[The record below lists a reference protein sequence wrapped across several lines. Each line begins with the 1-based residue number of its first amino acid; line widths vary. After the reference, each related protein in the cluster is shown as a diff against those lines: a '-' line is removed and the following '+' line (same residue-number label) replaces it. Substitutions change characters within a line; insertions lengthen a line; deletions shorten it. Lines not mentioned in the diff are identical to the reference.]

1 MFKRHVIEALN
12 KIFQL
17 LVRPEVVKQL
27 DKMIL
32 AGAFQLNYPMLCCAV
47 FLVYSNVWDSGIR
60 TGECQ
65 KVLSKFYYLKVMDG
79 IHKTNIIAFLFH
91 NDNH

>member
-47 FLVYSNVWDSGIR
+47 FLVYSNV
-60 TGECQ
+60 
-65 KVLSKFYYLKVMDG
+65 
-79 IHKTNIIAFLFH
+79 
-91 NDNH
+91 